1 MKTNS
6 SNESIN
12 NTNGYNNDTVNRN
25 KALFFAHTF
34 IADESIN
41 AIHQTVLV
49 TLNTISRNVAFTKY
63 LKTQIQIT
71 KTLNK
76 R

>member
-1 MKTNS
+1 MKTNN

-25 KALFFAHTF
+25 KALFFAHKF
-34 IADESIN
+34 IANESIN

-63 LKTQIQIT
+63 LKIQIQIT